1 MIMEIVFITIS
12 VISFALGI
20 ILVFFPDK
28 LKQILYYIL
37 ENELFFILGIFE
49 IIPSLLIL
57 NFRHNTRIPLV
68 ITILGVLL
76 FVDGIF
82 YLLGNKILKETFEII
97 LEIESNSIRYYSIVL
112 FFCALILIFSIF

>member
-112 FFCALILIFSIF
+112 FFCALILIFGIF